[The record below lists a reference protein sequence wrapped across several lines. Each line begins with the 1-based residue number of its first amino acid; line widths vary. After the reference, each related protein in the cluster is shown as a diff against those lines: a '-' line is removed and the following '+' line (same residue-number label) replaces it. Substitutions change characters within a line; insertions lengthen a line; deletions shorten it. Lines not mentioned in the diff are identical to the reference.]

1 MGRFSSL
8 NALKSAALAGLAL
21 VGPALATPTHITL
34 LHLNDVYEYA
44 TVDDGR
50 KGSFARLETL
60 RQAALKA
67 NPNTLFLFSGD
78 TLSPSVAS
86 SFFRGRQMIEMW
98 NAVHLDLATLGN
110 HEFDFGP
117 DVLCQ
122 RMSES
127 SFPWMAANV
136 RDRAGGSFGHM
147 PEFVI
152 RDVGGVKL
160 GIFGLLTPNTGET
173 SNCGPEVVFQDPV
186 EAARVI
192 VPRLRQQGAQVV
204 VALTHLSLA
213 EDKRLVRE
221 VPIDLVLGGHEHER
235 LESLVAGTPILKWG
249 SDARVLGKVDLQV
262 EGGRVLEM
270 DWQGQSVNREVA
282 ADPAVQALAAS
293 YEARMQGQLNEALVR
308 VEVPLEGRSQLCRQQ
323 ETNLGNLVADAMR
336 EQAGADCAL
345 ITGSSLRVD
354 KVVPA
359 GVLTRRQAM
368 MILPYENGVVKV
380 RLSGRQLLEVVEHS
394 LSDLGPEN
402 SSFPQVSQLQIR
414 YNPAQKP
421 GHRVVE
427 IKVAGQ
433 PLQLE
438 RDYTFGCS
446 EFIRKG
452 GCGYEMLAGAR
463 LLVEPHD
470 APAEGVALI
479 EYLHR
484 HQVIAPRLEGRI
496 QAVTGR

>member
-1 MGRFSSL
+1 MC
-8 NALKSAALAGLAL
+8 A
-21 VGPALATPTHITL
+21 PALAAPSHITL
-34 LHLNDVYEYA
+34 LHLNDVYEYSC
-44 TVDDGR
+44 VDDGR

-60 RQAALKA
+60 RQQALKA

-117 DVLCQ
+117 EVLCQ
-122 RMSES
+122 RMGES
-127 SFPWMAANV
+127 HFPWLAANV
-136 RDRAGGSFGHM
+136 RARDGRPFAQM

-152 RDVGGVKL
+152 REVGGVKL
-160 GIFGLLTPNTGET
+160 GIFGLLTAQTAET
-173 SNCGPEVVFQDPV
+173 SNCGPDVVFQDPI
-186 EAARVI
+186 EAARLV
-192 VPRLRQQGAQVV
+192 VPRMRQSGAQVIL
-204 VALTHLSLA
+204 ALTHLSLA

-221 VPIDLVLGGHEHER
+221 VPVDLVLGGHEHER
-235 LESLVAGTPILKWG
+235 SESLVAATPILKWG

-262 EGGRVLEM
+262 EGGKVVEM
-270 DWQGQSVNREVA
+270 DWQGLSVNREVA
-282 ADPAVQALAAS
+282 SDPVVTALAAT
-293 YEARMQGQLNEALVR
+293 YETRLNSQLNEPLVK
-308 VEVPLEGRSQLCRQQ
+308 VEVELEGRSRLCRQQ

-336 EQAGADCAL
+336 EQAGSDCAL
-345 ITGSSLRVD
+345 ITGSSIRVD

-380 RLSGRQLLEVVEHS
+380 RLSGSQLLEVVEHS

-402 SSFPQVSQLQIR
+402 SSFPQVSQLEIR
-414 YNPAQKP
+414 YNPGLPA
-421 GHRVVE
+421 GHRVTQL
-427 IKVAGQ
+427 KVAGKLVR
-433 PLQLE
+433 PDAFYSL
-438 RDYTFGCS
+438 GCS

-452 GCGYEMLAGAR
+452 GCGYEMLPRAQ

-484 HQVIAPRLEGRI
+484 HRVIAPRSEGRI
-496 QAVTGR
+496 QVVTGQ

>member
-1 MGRFSSL
+1 MLRKVLFL
-8 NALKSAALAGLAL
+8 LGLGL
-21 VGPALATPTHITL
+21 TVPALAEPTHITL

-44 TVDDGR
+44 SVDDGR

-60 RQAALKA
+60 RRQAVAA

-86 SFFRGRQMIEMW
+86 SFFRGRQMVEMW
-98 NAVHLDLATLGN
+98 NAIHLDVATLGN

-117 DVLCQ
+117 DVLRE
-122 RMSES
+122 RMGES
-127 SFPWMAANV
+127 HFPWLAANV
-136 RDRAGGSFGHM
+136 RDRSGASFGKM
-147 PEFVI
+147 PEFVM
-152 RDVGGVKL
+152 REVGGVKL
-160 GIFGLLTPNTGET
+160 GIFGLLTVDTAET
-173 SNCGPEVVFQDPV
+173 SSCGPEVVFQDPV
-186 EAARVI
+186 EAARSL
-192 VPRLRQQGAQVV
+192 VPRMRAQGAQVV

-213 EDKRLVRE
+213 EDKRLARE
-221 VPIDLVLGGHEHER
+221 VPLDLILGGHEHEPS
-235 LESLVAGTPILKWG
+235 ESLVAHTPIFKWG
-249 SDARVLGKVDLQV
+249 SDARILGKVDLQV
-262 EGGRVLEM
+262 DQGRVVEM
-270 DWQGQSVNREVA
+270 DWQGQSVGKTVVP
-282 ADPAVQALAAS
+282 DPTVTALAAR
-293 YEARMQGQLNEALVR
+293 YEKQLAAQLNEPLVR
-308 VEVPLEGRSQLCRQQ
+308 VGVDLEGRSSVCRQQ

-345 ITGSSLRVD
+345 ITGSSIRVD

-380 RLSGRQLLEVVEHS
+380 RLSGRELLAVVEHS
-394 LSDLGPEN
+394 VSSLGPEN
-402 SSFPQVSQLQIR
+402 SSFPQVSALQLR
-414 YNPAQKP
+414 YDPTRPVGQ
-421 GHRVVE
+421 RVQELRVGG
-427 IKVAGQ
+427 K
-433 PLQLE
+433 PLQP
-438 RDYTFGCS
+438 DGSYTFACS

-452 GCGYEMLAGAR
+452 GCGYEMLPKAR

-484 HQVIAPRLEGRI
+484 HKVVSPRLEGRI

>member
-1 MGRFSSL
+1 MSL
-8 NALKSAALAGLAL
+8 KVFCLSWAL
-21 VGPALATPTHITL
+21 VAPVLASPTHITL

-44 TVDDGR
+44 SVDDGR

-60 RQAALKA
+60 RKQALQA

-117 DVLCQ
+117 EVLRQ
-122 RMSES
+122 RMGES
-127 SFPWMAANV
+127 RFPWLAGNV
-136 RDRAGGSFGHM
+136 RDRQGRPFGAM
-147 PEFVI
+147 PDFIVRE
-152 RDVGGVKL
+152 VGGVKL
-160 GIFGLLTPNTGET
+160 GIFGLLTVDTAET

-192 VPRLRQQGAQVV
+192 VPQMRQSGVQVV

-213 EDKRLVRE
+213 EDKRLARE
-221 VPIDLVLGGHEHER
+221 VPVDLVLGGHEHER
-235 LESLVAGTPILKWG
+235 SESLVAGTPILKWG

-262 EGGRVLEM
+262 EGGKVVEM

-282 ADPAVQALAAS
+282 ADPAVTALAAG
-293 YEARMQGQLNEALVR
+293 YEAHLNAQLNEPLVK
-308 VEVPLEGRSQLCRQQ
+308 VEVELEGRSHICRQR

-345 ITGSSLRVD
+345 ITGSSIRVD
-354 KVVPA
+354 RMVPA

-380 RLSGRQLLEVVEHS
+380 RLSGRQLLEVVEHA
-394 LSDLGPEN
+394 LSDLSPEN

-414 YNPAQKP
+414 YDPDKP
-421 GHRVVE
+421 VGQRIVE
-427 IKVAGQ
+427 LKVGGKTVA
-433 PLQLE
+433 PE
-438 RDYTFGCS
+438 HSYTFGCS

-452 GCGYEMLAGAR
+452 GCGYEMLPKAQ

-484 HQVIAPRLEGRI
+484 HKVISPRLEGRI

>member
-1 MGRFSSL
+1 VPRM
-8 NALKSAALAGLAL
+8 
-21 VGPALATPTHITL
+21 
-34 LHLNDVYEYA
+34 
-44 TVDDGR
+44 
-50 KGSFARLETL
+50 
-60 RQAALKA
+60 RQA
-67 NPNTLFLFSGD
+67 
-78 TLSPSVAS
+78 
-86 SFFRGRQMIEMW
+86 
-98 NAVHLDLATLGN
+98 
-110 HEFDFGP
+110 
-117 DVLCQ
+117 
-122 RMSES
+122 
-127 SFPWMAANV
+127 
-136 RDRAGGSFGHM
+136 
-147 PEFVI
+147 
-152 RDVGGVKL
+152 GV
-160 GIFGLLTPNTGET
+160 
-173 SNCGPEVVFQDPV
+173 
-186 EAARVI
+186 
-192 VPRLRQQGAQVV
+192 QVV

-235 LESLVAGTPILKWG
+235 SESLVAGTPILKWG
-249 SDARVLGKVDLQV
+249 SDARVLGKVELQV
-262 EGGRVLEM
+262 EAGKVVEM
-270 DWQGQSVNREVA
+270 DWQGLSVNREVA
-282 ADPAVQALAAS
+282 SDAGVTALAAG
-293 YEARMQGQLNEALVR
+293 YEARLNSQLNEPLVR
-308 VEVPLEGRSQLCRQQ
+308 VGVDLEGRSRLCRQQ

-345 ITGSSLRVD
+345 ITGSSIRVD

-380 RLSGRQLLEVVEHS
+380 RLNGRELLEVVEHS

-402 SSFPQVSQLQIR
+402 SSFPQVSQLQIF
-414 YNPAQKP
+414 YNPGLPA
-421 GHRVVE
+421 GHRVLE
-427 IKVAGQ
+427 LKVAGQ

-452 GCGYEMLAGAR
+452 GCGFEMLPKAQ

-484 HQVIAPRLEGRI
+484 HQLISPTKEGRI